1 MLLSYYSARMHR
13 ENIKNISPKSLE
25 EHCTWCNIQMNA
37 TLPFPKI
44 QVQKCGLFHFLP
56 HNKNMNLLLLHRIFP
71 NRGASSKRGLTPF
84 FFAELRNWSCNTNAV
99 ATHENLSGFPD
110 CASDAATTLDIC
122 FTR

>member
-1 MLLSYYSARMHR
+1 MHR

-37 TLPFPKI
+37 TLPFPENTGEKVRTVPLPPP
-44 QVQKCGLFHFLP
+44 QQKHEFTAA
-56 HNKNMNLLLLHRIFP
+56 
-71 NRGASSKRGLTPF
+71 ASHLSQSGSILKKRPYPL